1 MLLNNGVA
9 RSLKFRRTQ
18 APVAI
23 TMAGHGEMIQI
34 ARSRAGRPLKKPQ
47 PERAR
52 ANGFW
57 KRPSA
62 DRQYLQQQAS

>member
-1 MLLNNGVA
+1 
-9 RSLKFRRTQ
+9 
-18 APVAI
+18 
-23 TMAGHGEMIQI
+23 MIQI